1 MRARSWLWVAVLG
14 FGIMVGAYATRSRP
28 TAGSP
33 FAHGFVFVGPEP
45 SKDTRLTGRVLP
57 ARLRLLPGNDRALAM
72 LKAMERV
79 LPDKSKGLQWELSRK
94 LIVLPLGEAGLGAD
108 SLQSGRLPEPGHDE
122 ALAGAGPAT
131 PDRVDVDGR
140 TLNVVGVLKAEVSLP
155 DDCLL
160 VPSSESAR
168 GLVPPGDPIAYDAI
182 VVGLAPEQFHDREL
196 VRELEAA
203 FPSPPYT
210 MLTPRGL
217 LGAGTFYLYLAGQG
231 VLLLGGSGALIGLH
245 SWLAGPLRRTWLA
258 GPLQEMH
265 LRPRLVWGVHLV
277 YFGLMMAASVL
288 IYHLPEVQAL
298 LLSNVRDQLSG
309 SDGLL
314 GIAGKAYA
322 SGSIL
327 RAAGVT
333 FAINVVVGAIVSIT
347 VPSIIVPGS
356 SALPSAFRAIMWGL
370 LLAPT
375 FVLNAFTMLPHSGT
389 ILLEG
394 EGYILATFFGLLVPI
409 YLFGPSPAPVPKS
422 PVAPEFDAVPTE
434 PAPPG
439 PPATVLS
446 RYGRAVLL
454 NIQGGLLV
462 AVILAVAAIWEA
474 TEVIFWRSL

>member
-1 MRARSWLWVAVLG
+1 MRATSWLVVAVLG
-14 FGIMVGAYATRSRP
+14 FGIMLGAYATRPRP

-33 FAHGFVFVGPEP
+33 FAHGFLFVGPEP

-57 ARLRLLPGNDRALAM
+57 ARLRLLPANDRAEAM

-79 LPDKSKGLQWELSRK
+79 VPDKSKRLQWELRRK

-108 SLQSGRLPEPGHDE
+108 LLQSGRLPEPAHDE
-122 ALAGAGPAT
+122 ALAGAGPAL
-131 PDRVDVDGR
+131 PDRMDVDGR
-140 TLNVVGVLKAEVSLP
+140 ALSVVGVLRPEVSLP
-155 DDCLL
+155 GDCLL
-160 VPSSESAR
+160 VPSSECVR
-168 GLVPPGDPIAYDAI
+168 GLVPPGDPIVYDAT
-182 VVGLAPEQFHDREL
+182 VVALTPEQFHDREL
-196 VRELEAA
+196 LRELEAA
-203 FPSPPYT
+203 FPSPTYT
-210 MLTPRGL
+210 MLTPRGR
-217 LGAGTFYLYLAGQG
+217 LGSGMYYLYLAGQAA
-231 VLLLGGSGALIGLH
+231 LLLGGSGALIGLYP
-245 SWLAGPLRRTWLA
+245 WLAGRLRRTWLT

-265 LRPRLVWGVHLV
+265 LRPRLLWGVHLV
-277 YFGLMMAASVL
+277 YFGLMMATSVL

-298 LLSNVRDQLSG
+298 LLSHVRDQLSD

-333 FAINVVVGAIVSIT
+333 FAINVVLGALVIIT
-347 VPSIIVPGS
+347 VPSIIVPGIG
-356 SALPSAFRAIMWGL
+356 AFPAAFRAILWGL

-375 FVLNAFTMLPHSGT
+375 FVLDAFITLPHSGT

-409 YLFGPSPAPVPKS
+409 YLLGPGQAPIPK
-422 PVAPEFDAVPTE
+422 PLVAPDIDAVPIE

-446 RYGRAVLL
+446 RYGRAVLV

-474 TEVIFWRSL
+474 TEVIVMRSL